1 MKNKFDAI
9 KEIKYDFAEYFNKDE
24 VDSEEF
30 CKVLALCHA
39 AKTRR
44 KKKGNDDS
52 SEGVSLT
59 QDYMKLGDETILN
72 FARKCGC
79 SFEAALKYG
88 PANAYKILN
97 LGKLEYYQVLGINY
111 STSKRQ
117 RFSIVFRN
125 EPLNIP
131 SEEYPEKATLYIR
144 GTYETMKDILL
155 LKECEKETLKEMT
168 ESFTQLGYMT
178 IVYGKKELSREET
191 ENYTKLMIIYKSSL
205 TMEDYE
211 AEKNFSTFEENITFL
226 SMICMETKLEEGSSE
241 MIQALKEAKIKTS
254 LLSGSDFSQTL
265 VAAYKSGI
273 ISSDQELYHLT
284 GENFETV
291 LFGIK
296 TMLHKMKKVIH
307 KYVEIDSSS
316 LTLRENTSS
325 KGSDIFL
332 NYFLLFSAKTFS
344 VILENNYLYSH
355 FLFVLHLSSG
365 VIGYHFDQK
374 GKKKILKMVK
384 DNFIDKP
391 GILTVGF
398 SFSDIEMFKKSSLA
412 IEYKIHKNLCSYS
425 GDLILSDKRS
435 IIEILFHEAF
445 VHKERVYFVI
455 SNMVHLSFLLSWP
468 TLFSFLLNDPL
479 FYEFLKEEWLCK
491 FIFLLSFIN
500 VAIIATSFDKN
511 EENLNKTTFPFIS
524 HMKKKNENAF
534 FSRLILDKF
543 LTSIIDS
550 LYLFIIWSYYQNIN
564 EQEILVPSLFLPK
577 ILQFNSFINFSIIVK
592 S

>member
-1 MKNKFDAI
+1 
-9 KEIKYDFAEYFNKDE
+9 
-24 VDSEEF
+24 
-30 CKVLALCHA
+30 
-39 AKTRR
+39 
-44 KKKGNDDS
+44 
-52 SEGVSLT
+52 
-59 QDYMKLGDETILN
+59 
-72 FARKCGC
+72 
-79 SFEAALKYG
+79 
-88 PANAYKILN
+88 
-97 LGKLEYYQVLGINY
+97 
-111 STSKRQ
+111 
-117 RFSIVFRN
+117 
-125 EPLNIP
+125 
-131 SEEYPEKATLYIR
+131 
-144 GTYETMKDILL
+144 
-155 LKECEKETLKEMT
+155 
-168 ESFTQLGYMT
+168 
-178 IVYGKKELSREET
+178 
-191 ENYTKLMIIYKSSL
+191 
-205 TMEDYE
+205 
-211 AEKNFSTFEENITFL
+211 
-226 SMICMETKLEEGSSE
+226 
-241 MIQALKEAKIKTS
+241 
-254 LLSGSDFSQTL
+254 
-265 VAAYKSGI
+265 
-273 ISSDQELYHLT
+273 
-284 GENFETV
+284 
-291 LFGIK
+291 
-296 TMLHKMKKVIH
+296 
-307 KYVEIDSSS
+307 
-316 LTLRENTSS
+316 
-325 KGSDIFL
+325 
-332 NYFLLFSAKTFS
+332 
-344 VILENNYLYSH
+344 
-355 FLFVLHLSSG
+355 
-365 VIGYHFDQK
+365 
-374 GKKKILKMVK
+374 MVK